1 MNKLSNLN
9 KYLYAIHQLSIKH
22 GYSPLRVRCGP
33 EFYACSGKIEP
44 EIFL

>member
-1 MNKLSNLN
+1 MNKLSYLN
-9 KYLYAIHQLSIKH
+9 KHLYAIHQLSIKH
-22 GYSPLRVRCGP
+22 GYSPLSVRCGQ